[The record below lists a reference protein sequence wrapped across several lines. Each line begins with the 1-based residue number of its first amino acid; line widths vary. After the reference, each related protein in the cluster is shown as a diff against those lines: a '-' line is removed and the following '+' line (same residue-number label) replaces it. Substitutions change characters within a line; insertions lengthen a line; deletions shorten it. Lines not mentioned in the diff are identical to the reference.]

1 MSDEIKD
8 KNGLEEEKSPN
19 LENSSA
25 ESEQNAAED
34 DNEEIS
40 TEKHS
45 DYKPVNR
52 FDASAVHHLSG
63 MYQNWFLDYAS
74 YVILERAVPHI
85 EDGLKPVQR
94 RILHSMKRM
103 DDGRYNKVANIVGH
117 TMQFHPH
124 GDASIGDALV
134 QMGQKDLLIDTQGNW
149 GNILT
154 GDRAA
159 APRYIEARLSKFAL
173 DVVFNPKTTDWQLSY
188 DGRNKEPIT
197 LPAKFPL
204 LLAQGAEG
212 IAVGLSSKVLPHNF
226 NEICDAAVHYL
237 KGEPFQLYP
246 DFPTGGA
253 IDVSKYNDGQR
264 GGALKVRAKIDKLD
278 NKTLVISE
286 IPFSKTTGSLIDSIT
301 KAVEKGKI
309 KARKVDDVTSAN
321 VEILVHL
328 APGTSSDKTMDA
340 LYAFSD
346 CEINISPNCCVIED
360 NKPVF
365 LTISDVL
372 RHSVD
377 RTMGLLRKEL
387 MIRKGELEEQLFF
400 SSLERIFIEERI
412 YKERKFEQSK
422 SQDEVVAFIDSKLE
436 PFKDKL
442 FTAEVD
448 GKGMVEYA
456 FHREITRE
464 DILKLLE
471 IKMQRILKYNKD
483 KADELLMK
491 IKAELAE
498 IENDLAHMT
507 DVTINW
513 FEYLKGKYGK
523 NHPRKTEI
531 RNFDTI
537 EVTKVVEANQ
547 KLYINRQ
554 EGFVGTGLKKDEFV
568 CNCSD
573 LDDIIIFYKD
583 GKFKVTKVADKI
595 FVGKNIL
602 HVQVFKKND
611 KSTIYNCVYRD
622 GKQGDYFIKRFNVA
636 AMTRDKLYDITQG
649 TAGSRVIYFTANPNG
664 EAEIIKCTM
673 EPDLTKKRQSIF
685 LEKDFSDILI
695 KGRAAKGNLLTK
707 RTIRRIGL
715 KSHGHSTL
723 GGRKVWFDPDVN
735 RINYDENG
743 RFLGEFNDDDSIL
756 VVLDNGEFYITNFD
770 VNNHYEDNI
779 IRLEKWDEH
788 KIWTAILYDA
798 DNQGYPY
805 IKRFTMDA
813 TKRHQNFMGENPNC
827 KLILLTDTVYPRI
840 KVTYGG
846 VDAIRPAE
854 EIDAEQFIA
863 QKSFKAKGKRL
874 TTWKIDSIEE
884 LEPTRFPEPSS
895 EDNDEEPDGSD
906 SENEGENLDPDAGKS
921 EQQVI
926 DELTGQTNLFSEKD
940 FEEEAPVEHP
950 FQFISGLGMTLEPFE
965 AQIKDLQ
972 IGDKFD
978 FTIPAS
984 EAYGEY
990 DDDHVIDLP
999 KEIFMIEGKFDSD
1012 RVVEGAVIPLMTS
1025 EGQRINGSVVE
1036 VKEDIV
1042 VMDMNHPLAG
1052 CDLNFT
1058 GEVVES
1064 RLATNE
1070 ELAEVARMMGGGCG
1084 SCGCGDCGDGCG
1096 DHECGGG
1103 CCH

>member
-19 LENSSA
+19 LENSST
-25 ESEQNAAED
+25 ESEQDAAED

-400 SSLERIFIEERI
+400 SSLDRIFIEERI

-507 DVTINW
+507 DVTIKW

-611 KSTIYNCVYRD
+611 KRTIYNCVYRD
-622 GKQGDYFIKRFNVA
+622 GKQGDYFIKRFNVT

-649 TAGSRVIYFTANPNG
+649 TPGSRVIYFTANPNG

-874 TTWKIDSIEE
+874 TTWKIESIEE
-884 LEPTRFPEPSS
+884 LEPTRFPEPPS
-895 EDNDEEPDGSD
+895 EDNDEELDGSD

-940 FEEEAPVEHP
+940 FEED
-950 FQFISGLGMTLEPFE
+950 Q
-965 AQIKDLQ
+965 KDKDWLSKQ
-972 IGDKFD
+972 
-978 FTIPAS
+978 
-984 EAYGEY
+984 
-990 DDDHVIDLP
+990 
-999 KEIFMIEGKFDSD
+999 
-1012 RVVEGAVIPLMTS
+1012 
-1025 EGQRINGSVVE
+1025 
-1036 VKEDIV
+1036 
-1042 VMDMNHPLAG
+1042 
-1052 CDLNFT
+1052 
-1058 GEVVES
+1058 
-1064 RLATNE
+1064 
-1070 ELAEVARMMGGGCG
+1070 
-1084 SCGCGDCGDGCG
+1084 
-1096 DHECGGG
+1096 
-1103 CCH
+1103 

>member
-8 KNGLEEEKSPN
+8 KNELEGQNPDD
-19 LENSSA
+19 LENSDA
-25 ESEQNAAED
+25 Q
-34 DNEEIS
+34 
-40 TEKHS
+40 EKHS

-226 NEICDAAVHYL
+226 NDLCDAAIHYL
-237 KGEPFQLYP
+237 KGEDFAIYP

-278 NKTLVISE
+278 NKTLVITE
-286 IPFSKTTGSLIDSIT
+286 IPYSKTTVSLIESIT

-309 KARKVDDVTSAN
+309 KARKIEDVTSAN

-360 NKPVF
+360 NKPKF

-377 RTMGLLRKEL
+377 RTMGLLRREL

-422 SQDEVVAFIDSKLE
+422 NQDEVVAFIDSKLE

-456 FHREITRE
+456 FHREITRD

-483 KADELLMK
+483 KADELL
-491 IKAELAE
+491 
-498 IENDLAHMT
+498 
-507 DVTINW
+507 
-513 FEYLKGKYGK
+513 
-523 NHPRKTEI
+523 
-531 RNFDTI
+531 
-537 EVTKVVEANQ
+537 TKVVEANQ

-554 EGFVGTGLKKDEFV
+554 EGFVGMGLKKDEFV

-611 KSTIYNCVYRD
+611 KRTIYNCVYRD
-622 GKQGDYFIKRFNVA
+622 GKQGDYFIKRFNVT

-649 TAGSRVIYFTANPNG
+649 TAGSRIIYFTANPNG
-664 EAEIIKCTM
+664 EAEIIKVTL
-673 EPDLTKKRQSIF
+673 EPDLSRKRQSIF

-743 RFLGEFNDDDSIL
+743 RFLGEFNDDDAIL

-770 VNNHYEDNI
+770 ANNHYEDNI
-779 IRLEKWDEH
+779 LRLEKWNEH
-788 KIWTAILYDA
+788 KVWTAILYDA
-798 DNQGYPY
+798 DNEGYPY

-813 TKRHQNFMGENPNC
+813 TKRHQNCLGENPNSQ
-827 KLILLTDTVYPRI
+827 LILLTDTPFPRI

-846 VDAIRPAE
+846 ADAMRPAE

-874 TTWKIDSIEE
+874 TTWKIESIEE
-884 LEPTRFPEPSS
+884 LEPTRFPDPEEPSDDDAS
-895 EDNDEEPDGSD
+895 DEQEGAEEPR
-906 SENEGENLDPDAGKS
+906 ENLDPDAGKS

-926 DELTGQTNLFSEKD
+926 DELTGQTNLFSDKD
-940 FEEEAPVEHP
+940 FTEDD
-950 FQFISGLGMTLEPFE
+950 
-965 AQIKDLQ
+965 KDREWLSKQ
-972 IGDKFD
+972 
-978 FTIPAS
+978 
-984 EAYGEY
+984 
-990 DDDHVIDLP
+990 
-999 KEIFMIEGKFDSD
+999 
-1012 RVVEGAVIPLMTS
+1012 
-1025 EGQRINGSVVE
+1025 
-1036 VKEDIV
+1036 
-1042 VMDMNHPLAG
+1042 
-1052 CDLNFT
+1052 
-1058 GEVVES
+1058 
-1064 RLATNE
+1064 
-1070 ELAEVARMMGGGCG
+1070 
-1084 SCGCGDCGDGCG
+1084 
-1096 DHECGGG
+1096 
-1103 CCH
+1103 

>member
-8 KNGLEEEKSPN
+8 KDGIEGQNPDNLQDSQNNDLQDTSKDDLGDSQKDDLED
-19 LENSSA
+19 SSKDDLKNQT
-25 ESEQNAAED
+25 EQ
-34 DNEEIS
+34 
-40 TEKHS
+40 HS

-226 NEICDAAVHYL
+226 NDLCDAAIHYL
-237 KGEPFQLYP
+237 KGEPFTLYP

-264 GGALKVRAKIDKLD
+264 GGVLKVRAKIDKLD
-278 NKTLVISE
+278 NKTLIISE
-286 IPFSKTTGSLIDSIT
+286 IPYSKTTGSLIESIT

-360 NKPVF
+360 NKPKF
-365 LTISDVL
+365 LTVSDVL
-372 RHSVD
+372 KHSVD
-377 RTMGLLRKEL
+377 CTMGLLRKEL

-448 GKGMVEYA
+448 GKGMVQYA

-483 KADELLMK
+483 KADDLLMK

-498 IENDLAHMT
+498 IENDLVHMT

-523 NHPRKTEI
+523 FHPRKTEI

-547 KLYINRQ
+547 KLFINRQ

-573 LDDIIIFYKD
+573 LDDIIVFYKD
-583 GKFKVTKVADKI
+583 GKFKVMKVADKI

-611 KSTIYNCVYRD
+611 KRTIYNCVYRD
-622 GKQGDYFIKRFNVA
+622 GKQGDYFIKRFNVT

-649 TAGSRVIYFTANPNG
+649 TPGSRIIYFTANPNG
-664 EAEIIKCTM
+664 EAEIIKVTM
-673 EPDLTKKRQSIF
+673 EPDLSKKRQSIF
-685 LEKDFSDILI
+685 LEKDFSEILI

-743 RFLGEFNDDDSIL
+743 RFLGEFNDDESIL
-756 VVLDNGEFYITNFD
+756 VVLDDGDFYITNFD
-770 VNNHYEDNI
+770 PNNHYEDNI
-779 IRLEKWDEH
+779 LRLEKWDEH

-813 TKRHQNFMGENPNC
+813 IKRHQNFMGENPNC
-827 KLILLTDTVYPRI
+827 KLILLTDTAYPRI
-840 KVTYGG
+840 KVTYGD

-854 EIDAEQFIA
+854 EIDAEQFIG

-874 TTWKIDSIEE
+874 TTWKLESIEE
-884 LEPTRFPEPSS
+884 LEPTRFPEPT
-895 EDNDEEPDGSD
+895 DEGED
-906 SENEGENLDPDAGKS
+906 SEEGGESENGDASGKGGKASERENLDPDAGKS
-921 EQQVI
+921 EQQII
-926 DELTGQTNLFSEKD
+926 DELTGQTSLFDDKKFTEEDEKD
-940 FEEEAPVEHP
+940 
-950 FQFISGLGMTLEPFE
+950 
-965 AQIKDLQ
+965 
-972 IGDKFD
+972 
-978 FTIPAS
+978 
-984 EAYGEY
+984 
-990 DDDHVIDLP
+990 
-999 KEIFMIEGKFDSD
+999 KEW
-1012 RVVEGAVIPLMTS
+1012 
-1025 EGQRINGSVVE
+1025 
-1036 VKEDIV
+1036 
-1042 VMDMNHPLAG
+1042 LAK
-1052 CDLNFT
+1052 
-1058 GEVVES
+1058 
-1064 RLATNE
+1064 
-1070 ELAEVARMMGGGCG
+1070 
-1084 SCGCGDCGDGCG
+1084 
-1096 DHECGGG
+1096 H
-1103 CCH
+1103 

>member
-8 KNGLEEEKSPN
+8 KNELEGQNPDD
-19 LENSSA
+19 LGNSDA
-25 ESEQNAAED
+25 QEQ
-34 DNEEIS
+34 
-40 TEKHS
+40 HS

-226 NEICDAAVHYL
+226 NDLCDAAIHYL
-237 KGEPFQLYP
+237 RGEDFAIYP

-278 NKTLVISE
+278 NKTLVITE
-286 IPFSKTTGSLIDSIT
+286 IPYSKTTVSLIESIT

-309 KARKVDDVTSAN
+309 KARKIEDVTSAN

-360 NKPVF
+360 NKPKF

-377 RTMGLLRKEL
+377 RTMGLLRREL

-456 FHREITRE
+456 FHREITRD

-498 IENDLAHMT
+498 IENDLSHMT

-523 NHPRKTEI
+523 QHHRKTEI

-554 EGFVGTGLKKDEFV
+554 EGFVGMGLKKDEFV

-611 KSTIYNCVYRD
+611 KRTIYNCVYRD
-622 GKQGDYFIKRFNVA
+622 GKQGDYFIKRFNVT

-649 TAGSRVIYFTANPNG
+649 TPGSRIIYFTANPNG
-664 EAEIIKCTM
+664 EAEIIKVTL
-673 EPDLTKKRQSIF
+673 EPDLSRKRQSIF

-743 RFLGEFNDDDSIL
+743 RFLGEFNDDDAIL

-779 IRLEKWDEH
+779 LKLEKWDEH
-788 KIWTAILYDA
+788 KVWTAILYDA
-798 DNQGYPY
+798 DNEGYPY

-813 TKRHQNFMGENPNC
+813 TKRHQNCLGENPNSQ
-827 KLILLTDTVYPRI
+827 LILLTDTPFPRLQ
-840 KVTYGG
+840 VTYGG
-846 VDAIRPAE
+846 ADAMRPAE

-874 TTWKIDSIEE
+874 TTWKIESIEE
-884 LEPTRFPEPSS
+884 LEPTRFPDPEEPS
-895 EDNDEEPDGSD
+895 NDDASDEQEGAEEPR
-906 SENEGENLDPDAGKS
+906 ENLDPDAGKS

-926 DELTGQTNLFSEKD
+926 DELTGQTNLFSDKD
-940 FEEEAPVEHP
+940 FTEDD
-950 FQFISGLGMTLEPFE
+950 
-965 AQIKDLQ
+965 KDREWLSKQ
-972 IGDKFD
+972 
-978 FTIPAS
+978 
-984 EAYGEY
+984 
-990 DDDHVIDLP
+990 
-999 KEIFMIEGKFDSD
+999 
-1012 RVVEGAVIPLMTS
+1012 
-1025 EGQRINGSVVE
+1025 
-1036 VKEDIV
+1036 
-1042 VMDMNHPLAG
+1042 
-1052 CDLNFT
+1052 
-1058 GEVVES
+1058 
-1064 RLATNE
+1064 
-1070 ELAEVARMMGGGCG
+1070 
-1084 SCGCGDCGDGCG
+1084 
-1096 DHECGGG
+1096 
-1103 CCH
+1103 